1 VRPRARPQPTK
12 TIRVDRDT
20 LAMVA
25 TLAEDGGAGSLTEAA
40 RVLVIEGWKRTTL
53 PYEGGR
59 CVVEWSPLA
68 NAYVTSFVTDRLPDP
83 RLIDDLNRVLAAIWK
98 QESKP

>member
-1 VRPRARPQPTK
+1 MRPRSRPQPTQ
-12 TIRVDRDT
+12 TIRIDRDT
-20 LAMVA
+20 FAAVA
-25 TLAEDGGAGSLTEAA
+25 SIAEEGGAGSLTDAA
-40 RVLVIEGWKRTTL
+40 RVLVIEGWKRTIL

-83 RLIDDLNRVLAAIWK
+83 KLIDELNLVLAAIWK
-98 QESKP
+98 KENQ